1 MPEPMGGNPT
11 LDTLPYRSLKS
22 THHLPPYDGQRG
34 EKGIWLQCQG
44 SDSELEP
51 CPPSNSPRWITLRH
65 LSHFANKNHSYKS
78 SKDAINMNGRE
89 GLGFISI
96 PYCSFINTCA
106 DNISVPELS
115 RTQEHKMRG
124 SCWCSSC
131 VGRQQSLTCH
141 LHLCTRPS
149 QSWHSAARLSPLCKH
164 YCCLKNA
171 GRGVSPLSLNQKKT
185 QLNPGKSRVV
195 LSKH

>member
-1 MPEPMGGNPT
+1 MSR
-11 LDTLPYRSLKS
+11 LRSRVRAMSTEQFTSVNHLEASVSLCQQKS
-22 THHLPPYDGQRG
+22 FLQVQQGCHQYEWKRRSGIHQHSIQLTVHSLTHARTTSLFQSYHG
-34 EKGIWLQCQG
+34 
-44 SDSELEP
+44 
-51 CPPSNSPRWITLRH
+51 PR
-65 LSHFANKNHSYKS
+65 
-78 SKDAINMNGRE
+78 
-89 GLGFISI
+89 
-96 PYCSFINTCA
+96 NT
-106 DNISVPELS
+106 
-115 RTQEHKMRG
+115 KMRG

-141 LHLCTRPS
+141 LHLCTWPS

-185 QLNPGKSRVV
+185 QLNPGKSSVV